1 MLSSFDE
8 HSRHVPRIADWSA
21 RVNDPSIQ
29 TELRMALEAAIDEL
43 PPAYRMVLVLRDV
56 EGHSNPEIAELL
68 NLSLTAVKIR
78 VHRARLFVRKQL
90 GSAMTALDRITA
102 AEVES

>member
-1 MLSSFDE
+1 M
-8 HSRHVPRIADWSA
+8 
-21 RVNDPSIQ
+21 
-29 TELRMALEAAIDEL
+29 EAAIDEL
-43 PPAYRMVLVLRDV
+43 PPAYRMVLVLRDA
-56 EGHSNPEIAELL
+56 EGHSNAEIAELL
-68 NLSLTAVKIR
+68 HLSLTAVKIR